1 MGANRR
7 QGTSRRRLML
17 SLLIAVGVVA
27 VGLLIFAAATGL
39 LFSEPETE
47 TVAIPIDTPI
57 PEPAGDVTP
66 SGPDEPVEPVSKPDL
81 PNLRVGYRVSE
92 RAPDFTLQS
101 LSGDSVSLSQFLG
114 QVVILDFWAS
124 WCTPCRTSM
133 PDLHT
138 LWNEVRDQGVVLVGV
153 SLDRSEAAAS
163 GYLEQTGYAEMV
175 ALYESTAASSKVAR
189 SYGVIGI
196 PRTFVID
203 RDGIIRFAGH
213 PGNLSR
219 LLLDSTL

>member
-1 MGANRR
+1 M
-7 QGTSRRRLML
+7 M
-17 SLLIAVGVVA
+17 SLLIAAGVIA
-27 VGLLIFAAATGL
+27 LGLLLYTAATGL
-39 LFSEPETE
+39 LFPEPEPKTE
-47 TVAIPIDTPI
+47 TVATPIDTSI
-57 PEPAGDVTP
+57 PKPANARA
-66 SGPDEPVEPVSKPDL
+66 PDEPEEPVRVPDPSDL
-81 PNLRVGYRVSE
+81 PIGTRVSQ

-101 LSGDSVSLSQFLG
+101 FSGDSVSLSQFLG

-124 WCTPCRTSM
+124 WCAPCRVSM
-133 PDLHT
+133 PDLHV
-138 LWNEVRDQGVVLVGV
+138 LWREVRDRGVVLVGV
-153 SLDRSEAAAS
+153 SLDRSADAGAN
-163 GYLEQTGYAEMV
+163 YLERAGYTEMV
-175 ALYESTAASSKVAR
+175 ALYESAAASAAVAR